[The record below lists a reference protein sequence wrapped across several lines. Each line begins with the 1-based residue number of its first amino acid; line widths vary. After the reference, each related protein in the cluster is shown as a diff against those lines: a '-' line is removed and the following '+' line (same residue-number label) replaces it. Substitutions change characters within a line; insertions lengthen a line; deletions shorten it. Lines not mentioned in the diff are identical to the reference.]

1 MNVPVFD
8 TVHVTVPLF
17 DTMSFSLKH
26 SPLSAYKSP
35 ITLDTLYIQDTIMQ
49 KTGEKNVLSGKI
61 YAGKGYIVLDGIR
74 GEDVTVYNNEGRV
87 VIDCKKIDK
96 SPARFDLP
104 ISDVYIVKI
113 GNSVVRSVVVIK

>member
-1 MNVPVFD
+1 MEEIILRTHHGMCFQ
-8 TVHVTVPLF
+8 F
-17 DTMSFSLKH
+17 
-26 SPLSAYKSP
+26 
-35 ITLDTLYIQDTIMQ
+35 
-49 KTGEKNVLSGKI
+49 